1 MNPEHR
7 KNSLAVLINNPRLQ
21 VGSNDLAELQALAS
35 KQLAAISQMERA
47 SAVCSILAG
56 ITLWRVRCSLPHG
69 RFVEWVE
76 GASGV
81 KSAPSAH
88 LPGAR
93 PIRYR
98 QANYYMRLAS
108 TFVEKARL
116 DERAVLAAP
125 ADERQLTLETEDA
138 AAKRF
143 AEKLQRFVGECSL
156 NELLVKHN
164 IKAVSRDPAP
174 PRPPRGPADPK
185 AALWLSIQMAI
196 KELQRALN
204 DSDRVHYLGAE
215 EYAAMENHLRSLLN
229 LIDERRPRRRGPVVD
244 V

>member
-21 VGSNDLAELQALAS
+21 VESNDLAELQALAS

-47 SAVCSILAG
+47 SAVCAILAG
-56 ITLWRVRCSLPHG
+56 ITFFRVKASLPRG
-69 RFVEWVE
+69 EWMPWLERLE
-76 GASGV
+76 GGQISTAGSNF
-81 KSAPSAH
+81 KP
-88 LPGAR
+88 LQQ
-93 PIRYR
+93 R
-98 QANYYMRLAS
+98 QVNNYMRLAS
-108 TFVEKARL
+108 AFVEKAKL
-116 DERAVLAAP
+116 DERSVLAAP
-125 ADERQLTLETEDA
+125 QDEQQLTLETEDA

-143 AEKLQRFVGECSL
+143 AAKLQKFVGECSL

-164 IKAVSRDPAP
+164 IKAVARDPAP
-174 PRPPRGPADPK
+174 PRPPRGPTDPK
-185 AALWLSIQMAI
+185 AALWLSIEVAI

-215 EYAAMENHLRSLLN
+215 EYAMMENHLRSLLN